1 MGNPLSFQPVAVR
14 TQLDDTLAAEL
25 EALRQRTLHRRLRSV
40 SGRQAA
46 RMTVDGREC
55 LMLAGSNYLDLAA
68 DARVVTAAQDAAQ
81 QYGAAAAGS
90 RLINGNL
97 ELHETLERELAAFAG
112 HEAALVFSTGYMA
125 NLGALTALCGPDDV
139 IVSDALNHA
148 SIVDAC
154 RLARAETRVFRH
166 NDPADFARVAGE
178 LSGYRRRVLVVDGVY
193 SMDGDVARLAELVP
207 IARAHD
213 MVVVLDDAHGLGVL
227 GAHGRGVAEQTGV
240 GVDVLVGNLGK
251 AFGSFGAFVAGSEV
265 LREYL
270 VNTARSFIFT
280 CALAPPALGAARAAL
295 AIARTEPDRRKL
307 LLERGE
313 QLRAGLHAVGWN
325 TLGSTTQI
333 VPALVGENA
342 AALRVT
348 EELLARG
355 IYAQGIRHP
364 SVPHGSARIRLTPTC
379 AHSAADIACVV
390 AAFAEIAP

>member
-295 AIARTEPDRRKL
+295 AVAREEPERRKL
-307 LLERGE
+307 LLERAE

-379 AHSAADIACVV
+379 AHSAADIASVV